1 MIEVIILL
9 PSVIINLKTIQMNE
23 NSLLTFVIFL

>member
-23 NSLLTFVIFL
+23 NLLSTFVIFL